1 MNVYDIINERILEK
15 LAESDAGDEEPKGAA
30 RALG

>member
-1 MNVYDIINERILEK
+1 MDVYENTNKPILKK